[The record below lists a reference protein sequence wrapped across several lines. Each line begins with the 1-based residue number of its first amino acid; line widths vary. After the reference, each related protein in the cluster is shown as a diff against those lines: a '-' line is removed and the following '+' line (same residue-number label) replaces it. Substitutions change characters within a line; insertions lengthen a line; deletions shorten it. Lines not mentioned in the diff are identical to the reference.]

1 MMIGKLIDE
10 EYLDYVRA
18 MPCQILLCREQRSE
32 ADHLI
37 AVAWKQSKR
46 NDWTALNLCTRHHGE
61 RHQIGDEK
69 FEAKY
74 RIDLWKEAHF
84 ILIRYFMDRRQG
96 EY

>member
-1 MMIGKLIDE
+1 MIGKLIDE

-37 AVAWKQSKR
+37 ARGWEESKR
-46 NDWTALNLCTRHHGE
+46 NDWTALNLCTKHHGE
-61 RHQIGDEK
+61 RHQIGDKK
-69 FEAKY
+69 FQAKY
-74 RIDLWKEAHF
+74 GIELSREALF
-84 ILIRYFMDRRQG
+84 ILIRFFMDRKQG